1 MGQLKKWIEDSLK
14 GEYEYEAYI
23 ESTEKLLVETSRE
36 SLEKSFQVKGGW
48 LGYKGPKGF

>member
-1 MGQLKKWIEDSLK
+1 MEQIKKWIEDSLE

-36 SLEKSFQVKGGW
+36 SLENLSKSKEVG
-48 LGYKGPKGF
+48 LGIRVLKGF

>member
-1 MGQLKKWIEDSLK
+1 MEQLKKWIEDSLK

-36 SLEKSFQVKGGW
+36 KLGKPFQVKGGW
-48 LGYKGPKGF
+48 PGHKSSKEF